1 MRRLSSKSPSACRR
15 PIRDSAKRAANI
27 APFRPIRR
35 QLGNQFALGSE
46 GLKSI
51 QSTFK
56 VGHCASPPTKRGPQ
70 FGAARPGAVRTSR
83 GRLAR
88 SATADHNKLTAAV
101 QFCSD
106 QAEKKGYDFLA
117 STIRRRE
124 GAMTPAEQAF
134 LLTGVLFCLSFATIF
149 VFWFADRLRSNFLGK
164 R

>member
-1 MRRLSSKSPSACRR
+1 LR
-15 PIRDSAKRAANI
+15 
-27 APFRPIRR
+27 
-35 QLGNQFALGSE
+35 
-46 GLKSI
+46 
-51 QSTFK
+51 
-56 VGHCASPPTKRGPQ
+56 VPPTKRGHQ
-70 FGAARPGAVRTSR
+70 FGAGRPGAVRTSR